1 MTELQQQIE
10 AAFDYRGHVSVILA
24 SGKTVAGF
32 LYNRHFENGPGT
44 DAGFVELFLAG
55 SGEPCQLDITTI
67 TTVEL
72 TGKDEAA
79 GKSYHD
85 WLQKKSTSK
94 TDE

>member
-24 SGKTVAGF
+24 SGKTVVGF

-44 DAGFVELFLAG
+44 DDGFIELFLAG
-55 SGEPCQLDITTI
+55 SGEPCQLAIADITT
-67 TTVEL
+67 VAL

-79 GKSYHD
+79 GKSYQD
-85 WLQKKSTSK
+85 WLQKKSTAN
-94 TDE
+94 TNN